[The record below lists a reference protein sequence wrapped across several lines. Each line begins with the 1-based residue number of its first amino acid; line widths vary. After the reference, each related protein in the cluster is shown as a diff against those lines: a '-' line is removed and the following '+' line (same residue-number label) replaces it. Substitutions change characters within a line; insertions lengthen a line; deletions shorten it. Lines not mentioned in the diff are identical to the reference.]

1 MWKRRQLRDGRRSR
15 LVKVREMNL
24 ETVRADAIE
33 GGLAD
38 EVVTIIGTG
47 KEADV
52 YLALWKGA
60 PLALKV
66 YRLHRTAQRKNSEI
80 GYSQDRMGAL
90 AGKEFTT
97 LQKAYQ
103 AGVPVP
109 TPARRADNMFTMR
122 FIGETS
128 KAPQLKD
135 VELDDPS
142 SVTSQALAIVNEL
155 FKASIVH
162 GDLSEYNLLMAGDR
176 LFVIDFLQSIDF
188 SSRVN
193 RHAQLEKAKPL
204 LMRDLKNLERYFL
217 RYAIKID
224 AASEYERLLSAVEQ

>member
-1 MWKRRQLRDGRRSR
+1 
-15 LVKVREMNL
+15 MNL

-38 EVVTIIGTG
+38 EIVTILGTG

-52 YLALWKGA
+52 YLALWKEA

-66 YRLHRTAQRKNSEI
+66 YRLHRTSQRKNSEI

-97 LQKAYQ
+97 LQKAYR

-122 FIGETS
+122 FLGGNV

-135 VELDDPS
+135 VELEDP
-142 SVTSQALAIVNEL
+142 TNLASQALDIVRGL
-155 FKASIVH
+155 FNAYIVH
-162 GDLSEYNLLMAGDR
+162 GDLSEYNLVISDDR
-176 LFVIDFLQSIDF
+176 LFVIDFPQSIDF
-188 SSRVN
+188 SSHVSRDT
-193 RHAQLEKAKPL
+193 QFETAKPL
-204 LMRDLKNLERYFL
+204 LMRDLRNLERYFA
-217 RYAIKID
+217 RYNVKVDSAC
-224 AASEYERLLSAVEQ
+224 EYEQLVSAVQL

>member
-1 MWKRRQLRDGRRSR
+1 MS
-15 LVKVREMNL
+15 L

-122 FIGETS
+122 FIGES
-128 KAPQLKD
+128 AKAPQLKD
-135 VELDDPS
+135 VELEDPS
-142 SVTSQALAIVNEL
+142 SVTSQALAIVNGL
-155 FKASIVH
+155 FRASIVH

-188 SSRVN
+188 SSKVN
-193 RHAQLEKAKPL
+193 RHILLEKAKPL
-204 LMRDLKNLERYFL
+204 LMRDLQNLGRFFGRYEM
-217 RYAIKID
+217 KID
-224 AASEYERLLSAVEQ
+224 AETEYERLTSHVEV

>member
-1 MWKRRQLRDGRRSR
+1 
-15 LVKVREMNL
+15 MNL

-66 YRLHRTAQRKNSEI
+66 YRLHRTAQRKNSRI

-122 FIGETS
+122 FIGETV

-135 VELDDPS
+135 VELDDPR
-142 SVTSQALAIVNEL
+142 SVSSQAVAIVSGL
-155 FKASIVH
+155 FKACIVH
-162 GDLSEYNLLMAGDR
+162 GDLSEYNLLRSGDR
-176 LFVIDFLQSIDF
+176 LFAIDFLQSIDF
-188 SSRVN
+188 SARVD
-193 RHAQLEKAKPL
+193 RHRKIETAKPL
-204 LMRDLKNLERYFL
+204 LMRDLQNLERHFA
-217 RYAIKID
+217 RYNVQID
-224 AASEYERLLSAVEQ
+224 AASEYDRLLATVEL

>member
-1 MWKRRQLRDGRRSR
+1 
-15 LVKVREMNL
+15 MNL

-38 EVVTIIGTG
+38 EIVTIIGTG

-122 FIGETS
+122 FIGETV
-128 KAPQLKD
+128 KAPKLKD
-135 VELDDPS
+135 VEVDDPNG
-142 SVTSQALAIVNEL
+142 VTSQALAIVNGL
-155 FKASIVH
+155 FKACIVH

-193 RHAQLEKAKPL
+193 RNTQLEKAKPL
-204 LMRDLKNLERYFL
+204 LMRDLQNLERFFG
-217 RYAIKID
+217 RCGVKVD
-224 AASEYERLLSAVEQ
+224 AATEYERLLSLVEAITT

>member
-1 MWKRRQLRDGRRSR
+1 MS
-15 LVKVREMNL
+15 L

-122 FIGETS
+122 FIGETAR
-128 KAPQLKD
+128 APQLKD
-135 VELDDPS
+135 VELDNPS
-142 SVTSQALAIVNEL
+142 SIAAQAMAIVNGL
-155 FKASIVH
+155 FRASIVH

-193 RHAQLEKAKPL
+193 RHILLEKAKPL
-204 LMRDLKNLERYFL
+204 LIRDLQNLGRFFERYEV
-217 RYAIKID
+217 KID
-224 AASEYERLLSAVEQ
+224 AETEYERLTSHVEV

>member
-1 MWKRRQLRDGRRSR
+1 
-15 LVKVREMNL
+15 MNL

-38 EVVTIIGTG
+38 EIVTIIGTG

-122 FIGETS
+122 FIGETV

-135 VELDDPS
+135 VEVDDPNG
-142 SVTSQALAIVNEL
+142 VATQALAIVNGL
-155 FKASIVH
+155 FKACIVH

-188 SSRVN
+188 SSRIN
-193 RHAQLEKAKPL
+193 RHTQLEKAKPL
-204 LMRDLKNLERYFL
+204 LMRDLQNLERFFG
-217 RYAIKID
+217 RCGVKVD
-224 AASEYERLLSAVEQ
+224 AATEYERLLSLVEAITA